1 MSQVIHV
8 YMRVSTTE
16 QDTTRQ
22 HILLEEA
29 KATGARVLKYEEKE
43 SGAKRN
49 RPELNRMIENLMPGD
64 VIYCEAADR
73 LSRLPL
79 AESDALLAEIKAK
92 GAKLVIPGLA
102 DLSEYIGKDTLTDVV
117 MTAMQ
122 TMLTRFV
129 FLQAR
134 TDYENRRKR
143 QAQGI
148 ELAKKKG
155 VYKGRKADNVLHN
168 NILELL
174 NDGKSVRKI
183 ASLLNCNPSTVQR
196 VKKEAIVEPQK

>member
-1 MSQVIHV
+1 MGQVIHV
-8 YMRVSTTE
+8 YMRVSTNE

-22 HILLEEA
+22 HRLLDEA

-49 RPELNRMIENLMPGD
+49 RPELNRMLENLMPGD
-64 VIYCEAADR
+64 IIMAEAADR

-92 GAKLVIPGLA
+92 GAKLAIPGLVN
-102 DLSEYIGKDTLTDVV
+102 LSEFIGKDALTDIVL
-117 MTAMQ
+117 TTMQ
-122 TMLTRFV
+122 EMMTRFL
-129 FLQAR
+129 FAQAR
-134 TDYENRRKR
+134 KDYESRRDR

-155 VYKGRKADNVLHN
+155 VYKGRKADNALHN
-168 NILELL
+168 NIIELL

-196 VKKEAIVEPQK
+196 VKKEATVEPQK